1 MTHLERLGAWPARIL
16 WLALALAST
25 TTLADALDGR
35 STAVALVARAG
46 LAVLWGGGL
55 VALLVPRSTS
65 LTALRIVVPA
75 GLAAVL
81 AAVAAGST
89 TDLGDVAS
97 VAVAAVAAAW
107 VLAPWIGDA
116 WVDGSSYGTERRLLL
131 RPPALF
137 TFLLTPLTWAVVVV
151 GAALGP
157 LLLAAERW
165 VPGTVALVVGWAA
178 AAAGSRS
185 LHQLAR
191 RWVVLVPTGMVVH
204 DPLTMPEAQ
213 LFLRTM
219 VRRLGPAEAGTDA
232 DDLTAGAP
240 GLALQL
246 DLAEPAELLL
256 RTRGRDTATRSST
269 AILFTP
275 SRPQRLLEAA
285 AAARIPVA

>member
-1 MTHLERLGAWPARIL
+1 M
-16 WLALALAST
+16 
-25 TTLADALDGR
+25 
-35 STAVALVARAG
+35 
-46 LAVLWGGGL
+46 
-55 VALLVPRSTS
+55 LVP
-65 LTALRIVVPA
+65 V
-75 GLAAVL
+75 
-81 AAVAAGST
+81 
-89 TDLGDVAS
+89 
-97 VAVAAVAAAW
+97 
-107 VLAPWIGDA
+107 
-116 WVDGSSYGTERRLLL
+116 
-131 RPPALF
+131 
-137 TFLLTPLTWAVVVV
+137 TWAAVVV
-151 GAALGP
+151 GATAGP
-157 LLLAAERW
+157 LLLAAEQW
-165 VPGTVALVVGWAA
+165 AVGAIALVVG
-178 AAAGSRS
+178 AGAVYAGVRS
-185 LHQLAR
+185 LHQLTR
-191 RWVVLVPTGMVVH
+191 RWIVLVPTGLVIH